1 MVVGGLLLAAV
12 VGACDEVAELV
23 SPTKTGAYGQI
34 EIYSRTPTSWTDRL
48 PESAILD
55 VPESS
60 SSGSGIG
67 VGAAN
72 SETGL
77 IVMVANV
84 DPDSPCA
91 RVGQTC
97 APVQGAPTMVSL
109 TLAVPGTGIAQWV
122 AVGGDVTVESINP
135 TRFRLENVQMRVAPY
150 DGNPANGSFNIRGVV
165 GPSN

>member
-1 MVVGGLLLAAV
+1 
-12 VGACDEVAELV
+12 
-23 SPTKTGAYGQI
+23 TKTGAYGQI

-91 RVGQTC
+91 SVGQTC
-97 APVQGAPTMVSL
+97 APVQGAL
-109 TLAVPGTGIAQWV
+109 TLAPRPLAVPGPGIPPWV
-122 AVGGDVTVESINP
+122 PVCGDATVRAVTP
-135 TRFRLENVQMRVAPY
+135 TRFRPQNVQMRVAPAH
-150 DGNPANGSFNIRGVV
+150 GNAAAGSFTSRGVV
-165 GPSN
+165 VPSNRTPRRRTEWSH